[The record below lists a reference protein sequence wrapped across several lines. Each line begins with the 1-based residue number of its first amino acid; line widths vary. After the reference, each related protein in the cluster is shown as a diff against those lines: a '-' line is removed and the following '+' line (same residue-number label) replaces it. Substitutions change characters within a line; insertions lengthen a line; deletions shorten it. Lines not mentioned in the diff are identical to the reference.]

1 MPLRLNIGLSKKLGL
16 PDYGSL
22 GASCNVDI
30 ELDASLLQ
38 TDPEAFQ
45 RHAKNAYDACRRA
58 VQEELARHQATPTST
73 PANHQPAASGNVGGN
88 GNGNGNGHTSGNGNG
103 HTNGNGTNGNGHGN
117 GHPASEKQL
126 TYIRQLAG
134 HIKGLGVRRL
144 EALAQKMFA
153 KPVVGLTSLDA
164 SGLIDALKGIK
175 AGEIDLESVLEGTTR
190 QTNSRLIFR
199 LSRSG
204 RVGLKSRSWASSI
217 TACPWKATSCR
228 AWPIPR

>member
-30 ELDASLLQ
+30 ELDAALLQ

-45 RHAKNAYDACRRA
+45 RHARNAYDACRRA
-58 VQEELARHQATPTST
+58 VQEELARHQAAPAAA
-73 PANHQPAASGNVGGN
+73 PANHPPATAASGN

-103 HTNGNGTNGNGHGN
+103 TNGNGTNGNGTNGNGTNGNGHGN

-126 TYIRQLAG
+126 TYIRQLGG

-144 EALAQKMFA
+144 EALAQKMFG

-175 AGEIDLESVLEGTTR
+175 AGEIDLDTVLG
-190 QTNSRLIFR
+190 
-199 LSRSG
+199 G
-204 RVGLKSRSWASSI
+204 
-217 TACPWKATSCR
+217 ATS
-228 AWPIPR
+228 

>member
-30 ELDASLLQ
+30 ELDAALLQ

-45 RHAKNAYDACRRA
+45 RHARNAYDACRRA
-58 VQEELARHQATPTST
+58 VQEELARHQAAPTAAPT
-73 PANHQPAASGNVGGN
+73 NHPPATAASVGGN
-88 GNGNGNGHTSGNGNG
+88 GNGNGNGHSGNGNNG
-103 HTNGNGTNGNGHGN
+103 HTNGNGRGN

-126 TYIRQLAG
+126 TYVRQLAG

-144 EALAQKMFA
+144 DALANKMFA
-153 KPVVGLTSLDA
+153 KPVAGLSSLDA

-175 AGEIDLESVLEGTTR
+175 AGEIDLDAVLGGTT
-190 QTNSRLIFR
+190 T
-199 LSRSG
+199 
-204 RVGLKSRSWASSI
+204 
-217 TACPWKATSCR
+217 P
-228 AWPIPR
+228 

>member
-1 MPLRLNIGLSKKLGL
+1 MPIAINVGLSKKVGL

-30 ELDASLLQ
+30 ELDAALLQ

-45 RHAKNAYDACRRA
+45 RHARNAYDACRRA
-58 VQEELARHQATPTST
+58 VQEELARHQAAPSSAPVNHP
-73 PANHQPAASGNVGGN
+73 PATTGNAGGN
-88 GNGNGNGHTSGNGNG
+88 GNGNGNGNGHANANTSNGQNGNGRGNG
-103 HTNGNGTNGNGHGN
+103 HT
-117 GHPASEKQL
+117 ASEKQL

-144 EALAQKMFA
+144 EALSQKMFA

-175 AGEIDLESVLEGTTR
+175 AGEIDLDAVLG
-190 QTNSRLIFR
+190 
-199 LSRSG
+199 G
-204 RVGLKSRSWASSI
+204 A
-217 TACPWKATSCR
+217 AT
-228 AWPIPR
+228 P